1 VNVKLWDEVK
11 IIEPHP
17 AVYLHE
23 LDAIVVADLH
33 LGYEGIMA
41 ERGVFIPKVQFEQE
55 MWILESILEKQKAEK
70 VIVCGDVKH
79 EFSETS
85 YHEFIE
91 VTRLFEF
98 LCKHFREVIVLRGN
112 HDNYLIRVTERHGA
126 KLRDELELGRF
137 YFFHGHGMPSALDG
151 SKASFIVMAHEH
163 PAIALFD
170 DVGTKEKMNCFLYGN
185 VQGRNLLVLPALS
198 TLAAGSEINV
208 IPREDLLSPF
218 LKQRA
223 EIDELKAV
231 GVNPEVG
238 CLEFP
243 KLKKL
248 RF

>member
-1 VNVKLWDEVK
+1 VKLWDEVE

-17 AVYLHE
+17 AVYLSE

-41 ERGVFIPKVQFEQE
+41 EQGIFIPKVQFEQE
-55 MWILESILEKQKAEK
+55 MRIFKSILEKQKAEK

-98 LCKHFREVIVLRGN
+98 LREYFRKVIVLKGN
-112 HDNYLIRVTERHGA
+112 HDNYLIRVTKRHGA
-126 KLRDELELGRF
+126 ELHEELELNGF
-137 YFFHGHGMPSALDG
+137 YFFHGHRMPSALDE

-170 DVGTKEKMNCFLYGN
+170 EIGTKEKVNCFLYGN
-185 VQGRNLLVLPALS
+185 VQRRNLLVLPALS
-198 TLAAGSEINV
+198 TLAAGSEINA
-208 IPREDLLSPF
+208 IPGENLLSPF

-231 GVNPEVG
+231 GINPEVG
-238 CLEFP
+238 CLKFP